1 MQFGIELAPWGDL
14 ANPRDLAALAREAEA
29 VGWDGFFV
37 WDAMLHDPDHLPKAD
52 LWIAMAA
59 VAAATE
65 RMKIGPMVTP
75 LPRRRPW
82 KLAREAVSLDQLSN
96 GRLILGVGLGD
107 PSDVEFDWFGEPGHD
122 HKTRAKMLD
131 EGLAILDGLWSGK
144 PFAFEGEYYTL
155 HEMTFEP
162 VPVQQPRIP
171 IWVGG
176 YWPNKA
182 PFRRAARWDGVQ
194 PGTYNG
200 DLTPDTLRELAAY
213 ISEHR
218 TSTEPFDVAVSGRT
232 RGSDLETGASHVRS
246 LAEVGATWWLEIAG
260 GDAAAWPGDQVRER
274 ILQGPPRW

>member
-1 MQFGIELAPWGDL
+1 
-14 ANPRDLAALAREAEA
+14 
-29 VGWDGFFV
+29 
-37 WDAMLHDPDHLPKAD
+37 
-52 LWIAMAA
+52 
-59 VAAATE
+59 
-65 RMKIGPMVTP
+65 
-75 LPRRRPW
+75 
-82 KLAREAVSLDQLSN
+82 
-96 GRLILGVGLGD
+96 
-107 PSDVEFDWFGEPGHD
+107 
-122 HKTRAKMLD
+122 MLD

-144 PFAFEGEYYTL
+144 PFAFEGEHYQL

-200 DLTPDTLRELAAY
+200 ELTPDTLRELAAY

-232 RGSDLETGASHVRS
+232 RGSDLEAGASHVRS
-246 LAEVGATWWLEIAG
+246 LAEAGATWWLEIAG

-274 ILQGPPRW
+274 ILQGPPR